1 MFDCELSEKIIQ
13 HTKWLCSQTNY
24 GNRGEFDGDK
34 NQQLIGIA
42 GQCVVAEL
50 LDNEL
55 PQPSKTHDGGVDLYY
70 YGLTIDVKTMGR
82 TTEPKPHYVNNVVGM
97 QIDYDVDIYV
107 FCSFNKQN
115 KILTICGWVTKQEL
129 LENASFY
136 PNGSIRTRTDG
147 TTFETKAD
155 LYEIANDKLN
165 PVNSIEDLQDSLYLR
180 SVRGI

>member
-1 MFDCELSEKIIQ
+1 MFDCELSEKIIN

-55 PQPSKTHDGGVDLYY
+55 PQPSNKPDGGVDLYY

-82 TTEPKPHYVNNVVGM
+82 TTDPKPYYVNNIVGL
-97 QIDYDVDIYV
+97 QINYDVDVYI

-115 KILTICGWVTKQEL
+115 KILTICGWITKQDL
-129 LENASFY
+129 LRDANYFPA
-136 PNGSIRTRTDG
+136 GTIRTRTDG
-147 TTFETKAD
+147 TTFQTKTD
-155 LYEIANDKLN
+155 LYEITNDKLN
-165 PVNSIEDLQDSLYLR
+165 QVGSVDELQDSLFLR